1 MHAVA
6 DTDLAQ
12 ALSGLPLSVVF
23 ADGEA
28 IREVME
34 RGEGEIPLVPPYHV
48 SDDDAY
54 LVLPDDIGLEL
65 VDMFKDGDLDL
76 LAEAM
81 QDGLVAVGVIERKK
95 SDGAK
100 KGTVTLHVEEGV
112 RASELVQKMPFAE
125 RIGFGRGV
133 DPVPL
138 LNALPHA
145 KITVASTFVDER
157 GVEQMLRKAEW
168 AGIAWRVPKDR
179 KDLTGVDPTYCWTR
193 RDRDGHVGIE
203 MALFVEYEELVAVLR
218 PARLVSL
225 ERATL
230 APVPAM

>member
-1 MHAVA
+1 MRAV
-6 DTDLAQ
+6 TQSDLKME
-12 ALSGLPLSVVF
+12 LSGLPLSVVF

-28 IREVME
+28 IKEVMA
-34 RGEGEIPLVPPYHV
+34 RGEGEIVLVPPYHV

-65 VDMFKDGDLDL
+65 ADMFKDGDLDL

-81 QDGLVAVGVIERKK
+81 RDGLLAVGVIERTKN
-95 SDGAK
+95 DGAK
-100 KGTVTLHVEEGV
+100 KTTVTLHVEEG
-112 RASELVQKMPFAE
+112 ACAAELLTTMPFAE

-145 KITVASTFVDER
+145 NITVASAFVDER
-157 GVEQMLRKAEW
+157 GVEQMLKKPEW
-168 AGIAWRVPKDR
+168 AGVAWRVPKDR

-193 RDRDGHVGIE
+193 RDREGHVGIE
-203 MALFVEYEELVAVLR
+203 MALFVEYEELVAVMR

-230 APVPAM
+230 APVPAL